1 MANVIMGLS
10 AATFLIGV
18 IMVFVSVVPA
28 LEKYAGKLMGYGFLL
43 AVLGIAA
50 ALINAFV
57 SVQSG

>member
-1 MANVIMGLS
+1 MTNVIMGLS
-10 AATFLIGV
+10 AAAFLIGV

-28 LEKYAGKLMGYGFLL
+28 LEKHASKLMGYGFLL

-57 SVQSG
+57 SVRSG